1 MTEEQVKDKVK
12 EILAKILDCKV
23 EDIIEKGHIVK
34 KLGADSLDI
43 VDIIVTIE
51 EEFQTELP
59 CYEELEKIASVNRMV
74 NYLMQQDLDWKEI
87 KENKQE
93 AA

>member
-1 MTEEQVKDKVK
+1 MTEQKIKDKVK
-12 EILAKILDCKV
+12 EIIAKVLNCKV
-23 EDIIEKGHIVK
+23 EEIVEQGHIIK

-59 CYEELEKIASVNRMV
+59 CYEELEKVASVNRMV
-74 NYLMQQDLDWKEI
+74 NYLLKQELDWKEI
-87 KENKQE
+87 EEIKKE